1 MVSGAGVLATS
12 QNKEVAERF
21 LEFMLSK
28 VGQQYFTGQTF
39 EYPLV
44 EGVKTHRV
52 LVPISEINQPRIR
65 LTDLTDLKGTQD
77 LLSSAGVMP

>member
-12 QNKEVAERF
+12 KNKEVAGRF

-28 VGQQYFTGQTF
+28 VGQQYFAGQTF

-44 EGVKTHRV
+44 EGINTPRS
-52 LVPISEINQPRIR
+52 LVPLSDINRPGVL
-65 LTDLTDLKGTQD
+65 LTDLADLKGTQD